1 MKKLLSLILVL
12 AALLALAVPA
22 CAEAPEYELD
32 PRAEIDGNTVRLT
45 CGPELHITSDEY
57 HAERER
63 FCLRSVLGA
72 WEMGPVTVQLYRVV
86 VSEYTLKKYTDLSF
100 MRTDLHLNA
109 PAAVVSVQ
117 FAYWND
123 SEEDLYIAYGQT
135 LISADDDAP
144 LRPDLT
150 LSTFSGHPVQ
160 LVKPNKM
167 AMDVVG
173 FVSYDV
179 EAKDLD
185 AFNLLIPAPVRADL
199 TPFCEPLQLR
209 IELLHAS

>member
-22 CAEAPEYELD
+22 QAAPEHELD
-32 PRAEIDGNTVRLT
+32 PRAEVDGNTARLT

-63 FCLRSVLGA
+63 FCLRGFCGA
-72 WEMGPVTVQLYRVV
+72 WEMGPVTVQIYRVV
-86 VSEYTLKKYTDLSF
+86 VSEYTLKKYTDLTF
-100 MRTDLHLNA
+100 MRTDLHLNG

-117 FAYWND
+117 FTYWND
-123 SEEDLYIAYGQT
+123 SEEDLYVAYGQT
-135 LISADDDAP
+135 LLSTGDDAP
-144 LRPDLT
+144 LRPDLA
-150 LSTFSGHPVQ
+150 LSTFSGHPVN
-160 LVKPNKM
+160 VVNPSKM
-167 AMDVVG
+167 ATDIVG

-179 EAKDLD
+179 EAKDLE

-199 TPFCEPLQLR
+199 TPVCEPLQLR